1 MERSLG
7 SFGAVLASLLVFCLV
22 VPSIA
27 QEKATKAECVARC
40 KIAAELI
47 QKIGEEEA
55 VEKIIDKDGP
65 FVWKD
70 TYVFVFDGSGKILA
84 HPFPKAIGKVLI
96 DRKDSNGKLYF
107 REFIKVANTS
117 GEGWVSYTHPKVK
130 GGPPAAKIS
139 YILKVPGKN
148 AIVGAGIWK

>member
-1 MERSLG
+1 MKRLSVV
-7 SFGAVLASLLVFCLV
+7 FGVILASLFVFA
-22 VPSIA
+22 IA
-27 QEKATKAECVARC
+27 ASGFAEEKATKAECVARC

-47 QKIGEEEA
+47 QKIGQEEA
-55 VEKIIDKDGP
+55 VEKINDKDGP

-130 GGPPAAKIS
+130 GGPPVDKIS

-148 AIVGAGIWK
+148 AIVGAGIWE

>member
-1 MERSLG
+1 MKRFLG
-7 SFGAVLASLLVFCLV
+7 IFGAVLTSLLVFYLV
-22 VPSIA
+22 VASFA
-27 QEKATKAECVARC
+27 QEQATKEECVARC

-47 QKIGEEEA
+47 QKIGQEEA
-55 VEKIIDKDGP
+55 VEKINDKDGP

-107 REFIKVANTS
+107 REFIQVANTK
-117 GEGWVSYTHPKVK
+117 GEGWVRYTHPKVK
-130 GGPPAAKIS
+130 GGPPVAKIS
-139 YILKVPGKN
+139 YILKVPGEN
-148 AIVGAGIWK
+148 VIVGAGIWE